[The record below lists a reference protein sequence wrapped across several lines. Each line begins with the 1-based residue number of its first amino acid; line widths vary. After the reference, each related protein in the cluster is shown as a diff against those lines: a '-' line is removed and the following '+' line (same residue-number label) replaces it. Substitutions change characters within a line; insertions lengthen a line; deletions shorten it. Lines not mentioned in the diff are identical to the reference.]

1 MNPYIWMDDLGTW
14 FTHEDYLALD
24 KKLKKGLFP
33 LYKAPNKKTIRA
45 MEEAREMAQ
54 TKDLA
59 IVGHQIE
66 NLSYKVDRAKNIVEL
81 VAQDIPDPNSGALW
95 ATYDYL
101 ERIAEQMQNM
111 ADKLQEDECI

>member
-1 MNPYIWMDDLGTW
+1 MNPYIWIDNLGTW

-33 LYKAPNKKTIRA
+33 LYKAPNKKTIKA

-54 TKDLA
+54 TKELA

-66 NLSYKVDRAKNIVEL
+66 QLSYKVDRANNIIQM
-81 VAQDIPDPNSGALW
+81 VAESVMDPDSGALW
-95 ATYDYL
+95 TVNEYL
-101 ERIAEQMQNM
+101 ERIANQMQNM
-111 ADKLQEDECI
+111 ADRLQEDECI